1 MVRNPSLR
9 RRLLLFVALP
19 LLAVLVCGGI
29 INYVI
34 GLHYANK
41 VYDRWLLNS
50 ANAMADLVNSD
61 AGRNELSDQAR
72 ILLQFSVHDRNIFA
86 VRSLRYGVL
95 AGDEDLPQ
103 PNPAASGNLPV
114 FTNFTDHG
122 QAMRMASVFLTN
134 KADPGDTL
142 VISTA
147 ESVRN
152 RKTLARELLVSTVPI
167 ELLLICVAMALVWLG
182 INRGL
187 RVLDPL
193 AHELRM
199 RDVGDLSP
207 LRTIDAPLEVQPLV
221 ATIDALLSRLDRM
234 LRQQQRFIA
243 DAAHQLRT
251 PLAGLRLQAERAL
264 ADPRPDTV
272 REALTHVE
280 RLSAGTARA
289 AGQLLALARAQA
301 PDESLGVAVPI
312 DLAAVVRDEVSARVP
327 DAIARGVDLGYQGP
341 EHGISII
348 GDAVLLREMLGN
360 LIDNA
365 VRYGR
370 RGNSIVT
377 VGLQQD
383 VDRGCTLSVQD
394 NGPGVAPELVPRL
407 GERFFR
413 AMGNGH
419 EGTGLGLAIVRE
431 IAERHGADLAF
442 VNHSDP
448 HGLRVEIR
456 FPRTTP
462 QRPAKTQPI

>member
-1 MVRNPSLR
+1 MIRNPSLR
-9 RRLLLFVALP
+9 RRLLLFVSIP

-41 VYDRWLLNS
+41 VYDRWLLDS
-50 ANAMADLVNSD
+50 AQAIGDLVNSD

-72 ILLQFSVHDRNIFA
+72 ILLQFSVKERNEFA

-95 AGDEDLPQ
+95 AGNDDLPQ
-103 PNPAASGNLPV
+103 PSPKASQGSPV
-114 FTNFTDHG
+114 FTDFLDRG
-122 QAMRMASVFLTN
+122 QPMRMASVFLAN
-134 KADPGDTL
+134 KADPGDVL

-147 ESVRN
+147 ETINKR
-152 RKTLARELLVSTVPI
+152 RALARELLISTVPI
-167 ELLLICVAMALVWLG
+167 ELLLIGIAMALVWLG

-193 AHELRM
+193 AHEIRM
-199 RDVGDLSP
+199 REAGDLSP

-221 ATIDALLSRLDRM
+221 ATIDALLGRLDRM

-264 ADPRPDTV
+264 ADPRPETV
-272 REALTHVE
+272 REALAHVE

-289 AGQLLALARAQA
+289 AGQLLAMARAQA
-301 PDESLGVAVPI
+301 PDESLG
-312 DLAAVVRDEVSARVP
+312 AAAPLDMARLVRDEVAARVP
-327 DAIARGVDLGYQGP
+327 DALAKGIDLGYRGP
-341 EHGISII
+341 EHGLTVI
-348 GDAVLLREMLGN
+348 GDAVLLRELLGN

-365 VRYGR
+365 SRYGAR
-370 RGNSIVT
+370 SGAVIT
-377 VGLQQD
+377 VELQPSANG
-383 VDRGCTLSVQD
+383 GCTMAVQD
-394 NGPGVAPELVPRL
+394 NGSGVAPELIPRL

-431 IAERHGADLAF
+431 IAERHGAELSIS
-442 VNHSDP
+442 NHKDP

-456 FPRTTP
+456 FPPVMTG
-462 QRPAKTQPI
+462 

>member
-1 MVRNPSLR
+1 MARNPSLR
-9 RRLLLFVALP
+9 RRLLLFVAVP
-19 LLAVLVCGGI
+19 LLAVLVCGGV

-41 VYDRWLLNS
+41 VYDRWLLDS
-50 ANAMADLVNSD
+50 AQAIGDLVNSD

-72 ILLQFSVHDRNIFA
+72 VLLQFSAKDRNEFA

-95 AGDEDLPQ
+95 AGDQDLPQ
-103 PNPAASGNLPV
+103 PSPRAGRANPV
-114 FTNFTDHG
+114 FTNFRDQG
-122 QAMRMASVFLTN
+122 QPMRMVSVFIAN
-134 KADPGDTL
+134 KADPSDML

-147 ESVRN
+147 ETTSMR
-152 RKTLARELLVSTVPI
+152 RALARELLISSVPI
-167 ELLLICVAMALVWLG
+167 ELLLIAVAMALVWLG

-187 RVLDPL
+187 GVLEPL
-193 AHELRM
+193 AREIQTREA
-199 RDVGDLSP
+199 GDLSP

-221 ATIDALLSRLDRM
+221 ATIDALLGRLDRM

-264 ADPRPDTV
+264 ADPRPDTI

-301 PDESLGVAVPI
+301 PDESLGVAAPL
-312 DLAAVVRDEVSARVP
+312 DLAELVRAEVAVRVP
-327 DAIARGVDLGYQGP
+327 DAIAHGIDLGYSGP
-341 EHGISII
+341 TEGARVV
-348 GDAVLLREMLGN
+348 GDAILLRELLGN

-365 VRYGR
+365 SRYGN
-370 RGNSIVT
+370 RGNAIIT
-377 VGLQQD
+377 VGLE
-383 VDRGCTLSVQD
+383 RGADSGWAMSVQD

-419 EGTGLGLAIVRE
+419 EGSGLGLAIVRE
-431 IAERHGADLAF
+431 IAERHGAELSF
-442 VNHSDP
+442 TNHDDP
-448 HGLRVEIR
+448 HGLRVTIR
-456 FPRTTP
+456 FPP
-462 QRPAKTQPI
+462 PPP

>member
-1 MVRNPSLR
+1 MIRNPSLR
-9 RRLLLFVALP
+9 RRLLLFVSIP

-41 VYDRWLLNS
+41 VYDRWLLDS
-50 ANAMADLVNSD
+50 AQAIGDLVNSD

-72 ILLQFSVHDRNIFA
+72 ILLQFSVKERNEFA

-95 AGDEDLPQ
+95 AGNDDLPQ
-103 PNPAASGNLPV
+103 PSPKASQGSPV
-114 FTNFTDHG
+114 FTDFLDRG
-122 QAMRMASVFLTN
+122 QPMRMASVFLAN
-134 KADPGDTL
+134 KADPGDVL

-147 ESVRN
+147 ETINKR
-152 RKTLARELLVSTVPI
+152 RALARELLVSTVPI
-167 ELLLICVAMALVWLG
+167 ELLLIVVAMALVWLG

-193 AHELRM
+193 AHEIRM
-199 RDVGDLSP
+199 REAGDLSP
-207 LRTIDAPLEVQPLV
+207 LRTLDAPLEVQPLV
-221 ATIDALLSRLDRM
+221 ATIDALLGRLDRM

-264 ADPRPDTV
+264 ADPRPETV
-272 REALTHVE
+272 REALAHVE

-289 AGQLLALARAQA
+289 AGQLLAMARAQA
-301 PDESLGVAVPI
+301 PDESLG
-312 DLAAVVRDEVSARVP
+312 AATPLDMAKLVRDEVAARVP
-327 DAIARGVDLGYQGP
+327 DALSKGIDLGYRGP
-341 EHGISII
+341 EQGITVI
-348 GDAVLLREMLGN
+348 GDAVLLRELLGN

-365 VRYGR
+365 SRYGA
-370 RGNSIVT
+370 RGGAVIT
-377 VGLQQD
+377 VELQLSANG
-383 VDRGCTLSVQD
+383 GCTMAVQD
-394 NGPGVAPELVPRL
+394 NGPGVAPELIPRL

-431 IAERHGADLAF
+431 IAERHGAELAIS
-442 VNHSDP
+442 NHGDP

-456 FPRTTP
+456 FPP
-462 QRPAKTQPI
+462 VAA

>member
-9 RRLLLFVALP
+9 RRLLLFVSVP
-19 LLAVLVCGGI
+19 LLAVLICGGI

-50 ANAMADLVNSD
+50 ANAMGDLVNSD
-61 AGRNELSDQAR
+61 AGRNELGDQAR
-72 ILLQFSVHDRNIFA
+72 ILLQFSVHDRNVFA
-86 VRSLRYGVL
+86 VRSLHYGVL
-95 AGDEDLPQ
+95 AGNQDLPQ
-103 PNPAASGNLPV
+103 PDPALSNGQPV
-114 FTNFTDHG
+114 FTNFIDHG
-122 QAMRMASVFLTN
+122 RAMRMASVFLDN

-147 ESVRN
+147 ETVRN
-152 RKTLARELLVSTVPI
+152 RRALARELLFSTAPI
-167 ELLLICVAMALVWLG
+167 ELLLICVAMALVWFG

-193 AHELRM
+193 AHEIRM
-199 RDVGDLSP
+199 RDAGDLSP

-264 ADPRPDTV
+264 ADPRPDTI

-301 PDESLGVAVPI
+301 PDESLGVAVPL
-312 DLAAVVRDEVSARVP
+312 DLASVVRDEVAARVP
-327 DAIARGVDLGYQGP
+327 EAIARGIDLGYHGP
-341 EHGISII
+341 DRGVTII

-365 VRYGR
+365 IRYGA
-370 RGNSIVT
+370 RGNPEIT
-377 VGLQQD
+377 VGLRPD
-383 VDRGCTLSVQD
+383 DGRGCVLSVQD

-413 AMGNGH
+413 AIGSGH

-431 IAERHGADLAF
+431 IAERHGAELSF
-442 VNHSDP
+442 INHSDP
-448 HGLRVEIR
+448 HGLRAEIR
-456 FPRTTP
+456 FPVVAT
-462 QRPAKTQPI
+462 

>member
-1 MVRNPSLR
+1 MIRNPSLR
-9 RRLLLFVALP
+9 RRLLLFVSIP

-41 VYDRWLLNS
+41 VYDRWLLDS
-50 ANAMADLVNSD
+50 AEAIGDLVNSD

-72 ILLQFSVHDRNIFA
+72 ILLQFSVKERNEFA

-95 AGDEDLPQ
+95 AGNDDLPQ
-103 PNPAASGNLPV
+103 PSPKASQGSPV
-114 FTNFTDHG
+114 FTDFVDRG
-122 QAMRMASVFLTN
+122 QPMRMASVFLAN
-134 KADPGDTL
+134 KADPGDVL

-147 ESVRN
+147 ETVNKR
-152 RKTLARELLVSTVPI
+152 RALARELLVSTVPI
-167 ELLLICVAMALVWLG
+167 ELLLIGVAMALVWLG

-193 AHELRM
+193 AHEIRM
-199 RDVGDLSP
+199 REAGDLSP

-221 ATIDALLSRLDRM
+221 ATIDALLGRLDRM

-264 ADPRPDTV
+264 ADPRPETV
-272 REALTHVE
+272 REALAHVE

-289 AGQLLALARAQA
+289 AGQLLAMARAQA
-301 PDESLGVAVPI
+301 PDESLG
-312 DLAAVVRDEVSARVP
+312 AAAPLDMARLVRDEVAARVP
-327 DAIARGVDLGYQGP
+327 DALAKGIDLGYRGP
-341 EHGISII
+341 EHGLTVI
-348 GDAVLLREMLGN
+348 GDAVLLRELLGN

-365 VRYGR
+365 ARYGAR
-370 RGNSIVT
+370 SGAVIT
-377 VGLQQD
+377 VELQPSANG
-383 VDRGCTLSVQD
+383 GCTMAVQD
-394 NGPGVAPELVPRL
+394 NGPGVEPELIPRL

-431 IAERHGADLAF
+431 IAERHGAELAIS
-442 VNHSDP
+442 NHADP
-448 HGLRVEIR
+448 HGLRVEVR
-456 FPRTTP
+456 FP
-462 QRPAKTQPI
+462 AVVAAG

>member
-1 MVRNPSLR
+1 MIRNPSLR
-9 RRLLLFVALP
+9 RRLLLFVSIP

-41 VYDRWLLNS
+41 VYDRWLLDS
-50 ANAMADLVNSD
+50 AQAIGDLVNSD

-72 ILLQFSVHDRNIFA
+72 ILLQFSVKERNEFA

-95 AGDEDLPQ
+95 AGNDDLPQ
-103 PNPAASGNLPV
+103 PSPKASQGNPV
-114 FTNFTDHG
+114 FTDFLDRG
-122 QAMRMASVFLTN
+122 QPMRMASVFLAN
-134 KADPGDTL
+134 KADPGDVL

-147 ESVRN
+147 ETVNKR
-152 RKTLARELLVSTVPI
+152 RALARELLVSTVPI
-167 ELLLICVAMALVWLG
+167 ELLLIGVAMALVWLG

-193 AHELRM
+193 AHEIRM
-199 RDVGDLSP
+199 REAGDLSP

-221 ATIDALLSRLDRM
+221 ATIDALLGRLDRM

-264 ADPRPDTV
+264 ADPRPETV
-272 REALTHVE
+272 REALAHVE

-289 AGQLLALARAQA
+289 AGQLLAMARAQA
-301 PDESLGVAVPI
+301 PDESLG
-312 DLAAVVRDEVSARVP
+312 AAAPLDMAKLVRDEVAARVP
-327 DAIARGVDLGYQGP
+327 DALAKGIDLGYRGP
-341 EHGISII
+341 EHGLTVI
-348 GDAVLLREMLGN
+348 GDAVLLRELLGN

-365 VRYGR
+365 SRYGA
-370 RGNSIVT
+370 RGGAVVT
-377 VGLQQD
+377 VELQPSAND
-383 VDRGCTLSVQD
+383 GCAMAVQD
-394 NGPGVAPELVPRL
+394 NGPGVAPELIPRL

-431 IAERHGADLAF
+431 IAERHGAELSIS
-442 VNHSDP
+442 NHNDP
-448 HGLRVEIR
+448 HGLRVEVR
-456 FPRTTP
+456 FPAMATGE
-462 QRPAKTQPI
+462 

>member
-9 RRLLLFVALP
+9 RRLLLFVSLP

-41 VYDRWLLNS
+41 VYDRWLLDS
-50 ANAMADLVNSD
+50 AEAIGDLVNSD
-61 AGRNELSDQAR
+61 AGRNELSEQAR
-72 ILLQFSVHDRNIFA
+72 ILLQFSVKERNEFA
-86 VRSLRYGVL
+86 VRSMRYGVL
-95 AGDEDLPQ
+95 AGDQDLPQ
-103 PNPAASGNLPV
+103 PSPKSGHSAPV
-114 FTNFTDHG
+114 FTDFRD
-122 QAMRMASVFLTN
+122 QAQPMRMASVFITN
-134 KADPGDTL
+134 KSDPGDML

-147 ESVRN
+147 ETINKR
-152 RKTLARELLVSTVPI
+152 RALARELLISTVPI
-167 ELLLICVAMALVWLG
+167 ELLLIVVAMALVWFG

-187 RVLDPL
+187 SVLDPL
-193 AHELRM
+193 AHEIRM
-199 RDVGDLSP
+199 REAGDLSP

-221 ATIDALLSRLDRM
+221 ATIDALLGRLDRM

-272 REALTHVE
+272 REALAHVE

-301 PDESLGVAVPI
+301 PDESLGAAVPL
-312 DLAAVVRDEVSARVP
+312 DLAELVRTEVAARVP
-327 DAIARGVDLGYQGP
+327 DAIAKGIDLGYHGP
-341 EHGISII
+341 EHGISVI
-348 GDAVLLREMLGN
+348 GDAVLLRELLGN

-365 VRYGR
+365 SRYGN
-370 RGNSIVT
+370 RGGAVIT
-377 VGLQQD
+377 VAVQPSEES
-383 VDRGCTLSVQD
+383 GCVLSVQD
-394 NGPGVAPELVPRL
+394 NGPGVAQELVPRL

-431 IAERHGADLAF
+431 IAERHGAELSIS
-442 VNHSDP
+442 NHHDP

-456 FPRTTP
+456 FPAVAT
-462 QRPAKTQPI
+462 A

>member
-1 MVRNPSLR
+1 MIRNPSLR
-9 RRLLLFVALP
+9 RRLLLFVAVP
-19 LLAVLVCGGI
+19 LLAVLVCGGVV
-29 INYVI
+29 NYAT
-34 GLHYANK
+34 GLYYANK
-41 VYDRWLLNS
+41 VYDRWLLDS
-50 ANAMADLVNSD
+50 AEAIGDLVNSD

-72 ILLQFSVHDRNIFA
+72 ILLQFSVKERNEFA

-95 AGDEDLPQ
+95 AGDQDLPQ
-103 PNPAASGNLPV
+103 PNPQSRHAGPV
-114 FTNFTDHG
+114 FTNFMDRG
-122 QAMRMASVFLTN
+122 EPMRMASVFLAN
-134 KADPGDTL
+134 KADPGDVL

-147 ESVRN
+147 EAVTKRHA
-152 RKTLARELLVSTVPI
+152 LARELLVSTVPI
-167 ELLLICVAMALVWLG
+167 ELLLIGVAMALVWLG

-193 AHELRM
+193 AHEIRM
-199 RDVGDLSP
+199 REAGDLSP

-221 ATIDALLSRLDRM
+221 ATIDALLGRLDRM

-272 REALTHVE
+272 REALSHVE

-301 PDESLGVAVPI
+301 PDDSLGVAVPL
-312 DLAAVVRDEVSARVP
+312 DLAELVRAEVSARVP
-327 DAIARGVDLGYQGP
+327 EAIAHGIDLGYQGP
-341 EHGISII
+341 GHGIRVI
-348 GDAVLLREMLGN
+348 GDAVLLRELLGN

-365 VRYGR
+365 ARYGSR
-370 RGNSIVT
+370 TDPVIT
-377 VGLQQD
+377 VALQPGEES
-383 VDRGCTLSVQD
+383 GCVLSVQD

-413 AMGNGH
+413 AVGNGH
-419 EGTGLGLAIVRE
+419 EGSGLGLAIVRE
-431 IAERHGADLAF
+431 IAERHGAELSIA
-442 VNHSDP
+442 NHSDP

-456 FPRTTP
+456 FPP
-462 QRPAKTQPI
+462 QPAVAGE

>member
-9 RRLLLFVALP
+9 RRLLMFVSVP
-19 LLAVLVCGGI
+19 LLAVLICGGI

-50 ANAMADLVNSD
+50 ANAMGDLVNSD
-61 AGRNELSDQAR
+61 AGRNELSEQAR

-95 AGDEDLPQ
+95 AGDQDLPQ
-103 PNPAASGNLPV
+103 PMPDGSGGGSV
-114 FTNFTDHG
+114 FTNFSDHG
-122 QAMRMASVFLTN
+122 QAMRMASVFLPN

-147 ESVRN
+147 ETVRN
-152 RKTLARELLVSTVPI
+152 RKALARELLFSTAPI

-193 AHELRM
+193 AHEIRM
-199 RDVGDLSP
+199 RDAGDLSP
-207 LRTIDAPLEVQPLV
+207 LRTIDAPIEVQPLV

-264 ADPRPDTV
+264 ADPRPDTI

-301 PDESLGVAVPI
+301 PDESLGGATPL
-312 DLAAVVRDEVSARVP
+312 DLANVVRDEVASRVP
-327 DAIARGVDLGYQGP
+327 EAIARGIDLGYQGP
-341 EHGISII
+341 DRGVTII

-365 VRYGR
+365 MRYGT
-370 RGNSIVT
+370 RGDPAIT
-377 VGLQQD
+377 VGLQPD
-383 VDRGCTLSVQD
+383 DGRGCVLSVQD

-413 AMGNGH
+413 AIGNGH

-431 IAERHGADLAF
+431 IAERHGAELSF
-442 VNHSDP
+442 INLRDP
-448 HGLRVEIR
+448 HGLRAEIR
-456 FPRTTP
+456 FP
-462 QRPAKTQPI
+462 AN

>member
-1 MVRNPSLR
+1 MMVRNPSLR
-9 RRLLLFVALP
+9 RRLLLFVSMP

-41 VYDRWLLNS
+41 VYDRWLLDS
-50 ANAMADLVNSD
+50 ANAMGDLVNSD
-61 AGRNELSDQAR
+61 AGRNELSEQAR
-72 ILLQFSVHDRNIFA
+72 ILLQFSVKDRNQFA
-86 VRSLRYGVL
+86 VRSLHYGVL
-95 AGDEDLPQ
+95 AGDQDLPQ
-103 PNPAASGNLPV
+103 PRPGRTSSQNPAV
-114 FTNFTDHG
+114 FTNFSDHG
-122 QAMRMASVFLTN
+122 QAMRMVSVFVAN
-134 KADPGDTL
+134 KADPGDIL

-147 ESVRN
+147 ETVRK
-152 RKTLARELLVSTVPI
+152 RQALARELLISTVPI

-187 RVLDPL
+187 RVLEPL
-193 AHELRM
+193 AHEIRM
-199 RDVGDLSP
+199 REAGDLSP

-221 ATIDALLSRLDRM
+221 ATLDALLSRLDRM

-272 REALTHVE
+272 REALVHVE

-301 PDESLGVAVPI
+301 PDESLGAAAPL
-312 DLAAVVRDEVSARVP
+312 DLAEMVRDEVAARVP
-327 DAIARGVDLGYQGP
+327 DAIAHGIDLGYRGP
-341 EHGISII
+341 ERGVTVI

-365 VRYGR
+365 SRYGS
-370 RGNSIVT
+370 RGNAVIT
-377 VGLQQD
+377 VGVHTGED
-383 VDRGCTLSVQD
+383 GASVLSVQD
-394 NGPGVAPELVPRL
+394 NGPGVAPDLMPRL

-413 AMGNGH
+413 AVGNNH

-431 IAERHGADLAF
+431 IAERHGADLVF
-442 VNHSDP
+442 SNHAEP
-448 HGLRVEIR
+448 HGLRVEVR
-456 FPRTTP
+456 FP
-462 QRPAKTQPI
+462 AC

>member
-9 RRLLLFVALP
+9 RRLLLFVSMP

-41 VYDRWLLNS
+41 VYDRWLLDS
-50 ANAMADLVNSD
+50 ANAMGDLVNSD
-61 AGRNELSDQAR
+61 AGRNELSEQAR
-72 ILLQFSVHDRNIFA
+72 ILLHFSVKDRNEFA

-95 AGDEDLPQ
+95 AGDQDLPQ
-103 PNPAASGNLPV
+103 PRPGRAPSQSPAV
-114 FTNFTDHG
+114 FTNFSDHD
-122 QAMRMASVFLTN
+122 QAMRMVSVFIAN
-134 KADPGDTL
+134 KADPGDIL

-147 ESVRN
+147 ETVRK
-152 RKTLARELLVSTVPI
+152 RQALARELLISTVPI

-187 RVLDPL
+187 RVLEPL
-193 AHELRM
+193 AHEIRM
-199 RDVGDLSP
+199 REAGDLSP
-207 LRTIDAPLEVQPLV
+207 LRTIHAPLEVQPLV

-272 REALTHVE
+272 REALVHVE

-301 PDESLGVAVPI
+301 PDESLGAAAPM
-312 DLAAVVRDEVSARVP
+312 DLAEVVRDEVSARVP
-327 DAIARGVDLGYQGP
+327 DAIAHGIDLGYRGP
-341 EHGISII
+341 EHGVIVI

-365 VRYGR
+365 SRYGS
-370 RGNSIVT
+370 RGNGVVT
-377 VGLQQD
+377 VGVQTD
-383 VDRGCTLSVQD
+383 ADGSNVLSVQD
-394 NGPGVAPELVPRL
+394 NGPGVAAELMPRL

-413 AMGNGH
+413 AVGNNH

-431 IAERHGADLAF
+431 IAERHGADLVF
-442 VNHSDP
+442 SNHAEP
-448 HGLRVEIR
+448 HGLRVEVR
-456 FPRTTP
+456 FPSC
-462 QRPAKTQPI
+462 

>member
-9 RRLLLFVALP
+9 RRLLLFVSLP
-19 LLAVLVCGGI
+19 LLAVLICGGI

-50 ANAMADLVNSD
+50 ANAMGDLVNSD

-72 ILLQFSVHDRNIFA
+72 ILLQFSVHDRNVFA
-86 VRSLRYGVL
+86 VRSLHYGVL
-95 AGDEDLPQ
+95 AGNQDLPQ
-103 PNPAASGNLPV
+103 PDPVASSGVPV
-114 FTNFTDHG
+114 FTNFSDHG
-122 QAMRMASVFLTN
+122 RAMRMASVFLDN

-147 ESVRN
+147 ETVRN
-152 RKTLARELLVSTVPI
+152 RKALARELLFSTAPI

-193 AHELRM
+193 AHEIRM
-199 RDVGDLSP
+199 REAGDLSP

-264 ADPRPDTV
+264 ADPRPETV
-272 REALTHVE
+272 REALAHVE

-301 PDESLGVAVPI
+301 PDESLGVAVPL
-312 DLAAVVRDEVSARVP
+312 DLARLVRDEVSARVP
-327 DAIARGVDLGYQGP
+327 NAIARGVDLGYRGP
-341 EHGISII
+341 DHGVRVI

-365 VRYGR
+365 TRYGS
-370 RGNSIVT
+370 RGNAVVT
-377 VGLQQD
+377 VGLD
-383 VDRGCTLSVQD
+383 ADNDRGCTLSVQD

-413 AMGNGH
+413 AIGNGH

-442 VNHSDP
+442 VNHADP
-448 HGLRVEIR
+448 HGLRVEVR
-456 FPRTTP
+456 FP
-462 QRPAKTQPI
+462 PAS

>member
-1 MVRNPSLR
+1 MIRNPSLR
-9 RRLLLFVALP
+9 RRLLLFVSVP
-19 LLAVLVCGGI
+19 LLAVLVGGGI
-29 INYVI
+29 VNYVI

-50 ANAMADLVNSD
+50 ANAMGDLINSD
-61 AGRNELSDQAR
+61 VGRNELSEQAR
-72 ILLQFSVHDRNIFA
+72 ILLQFSVNDRNIFA

-95 AGDEDLPQ
+95 AGTQDLPQ
-103 PNPAASGNLPV
+103 PAPKASNGQPV
-114 FTNFTDHG
+114 FTDFTDDG
-122 QAMRMASVFLTN
+122 RSMRMASVFLDN
-134 KADPGDTL
+134 KADPGDIL

-147 ESVRN
+147 EAVHK
-152 RKTLARELLVSTVPI
+152 RKALARDLLFSTAPI
-167 ELLLICVAMALVWLG
+167 ELLLICATMALVWLG

-193 AHELRM
+193 AHEIRM
-199 RDVGDLSP
+199 RDAGDLSP

-221 ATIDALLSRLDRM
+221 ATIDALLGRLDRM

-264 ADPRPDTV
+264 ADPNPETV
-272 REALTHVE
+272 REALVHVE

-301 PDESLGVAVPI
+301 PDESLGLAMPL
-312 DLAAVVRDEVSARVP
+312 DLAAVVRDEVAARVP
-327 DAIARGVDLGYQGP
+327 DAIAHGIDLGYQGP
-341 EHGISII
+341 ERDVAIN

-365 VRYGR
+365 TRYGCR
-370 RGNSIVT
+370 EDGVIT
-377 VGLQQD
+377 VGLRID
-383 VDRGCTLSVQD
+383 DDGGCVLSVQD

-413 AMGNGH
+413 AIGNGH

-442 VNHSDP
+442 VNHTDP

-456 FPRTTP
+456 FPP
-462 QRPAKTQPI
+462 QPAVAGE

>member
-9 RRLLLFVALP
+9 RRLLLFVAVP

-41 VYDRWLLNS
+41 VYDRWLLDS

-61 AGRNELSDQAR
+61 AGRNELSAQAR
-72 ILLQFSVHDRNIFA
+72 ILLQFSVKDRNEFA
-86 VRSLRYGVL
+86 VRSLHYGVL
-95 AGDEDLPQ
+95 AGDQDLPQ
-103 PNPAASGNLPV
+103 PTPKSAHASQV

-122 QAMRMASVFLTN
+122 LAMRMASVFVAN
-134 KADPGDTL
+134 KADPGDVL

-147 ESVRN
+147 ETVHKRQA
-152 RKTLARELLVSTVPI
+152 LARELLVSTVPI
-167 ELLLICVAMALVWLG
+167 ELLLISVAMALVWFG

-199 RDVGDLSP
+199 RDAGDLSP

-264 ADPRPDTV
+264 ADPSPDTV
-272 REALTHVE
+272 REALVHVE

-301 PDESLGVAVPI
+301 PDEALGAAAPL
-312 DLAAVVRDEVSARVP
+312 DLARLVRDEVASRVP
-327 DAIARGVDLGYQGP
+327 DAISRGIDLGYRGP
-341 EHGISII
+341 EHGVVVI
-348 GDAVLLREMLGN
+348 GDAVLLRELLGN
-360 LIDNA
+360 LVDNA
-365 VRYGR
+365 ARYGS
-370 RGNSIVT
+370 RGNGMIT
-377 VGLQQD
+377 VGVQAD
-383 VDRGCTLSVQD
+383 DAGGCVLSVQD
-394 NGPGVAPELVPRL
+394 NGPGVAPELIPRL

-413 AMGNGH
+413 AVGNGH

-442 VNHSDP
+442 ANHSDP

-456 FPRTTP
+456 FP
-462 QRPAKTQPI
+462 PIANA

>member
-9 RRLLLFVALP
+9 RRLLLFVSMP

-41 VYDRWLLNS
+41 VYDRWLLDS
-50 ANAMADLVNSD
+50 ANAMGDLVNSD
-61 AGRNELSDQAR
+61 AGRNELSEQAR
-72 ILLQFSVHDRNIFA
+72 ILLHFSVKDRNEFA

-95 AGDEDLPQ
+95 AGDQDLPQ
-103 PNPAASGNLPV
+103 PRPGSASQENPAV
-114 FTNFTDHG
+114 FTNFSDHG
-122 QAMRMASVFLTN
+122 QAMRMVSVFIAN
-134 KADPGDTL
+134 KADPGDIL

-147 ESVRN
+147 ETVRK
-152 RKTLARELLVSTVPI
+152 RQALARELLISTVPI

-187 RVLDPL
+187 RVLEPL
-193 AHELRM
+193 AHEIRM
-199 RDVGDLSP
+199 REAGDLSP

-272 REALTHVE
+272 REALVHVE

-301 PDESLGVAVPI
+301 PDESLGAAAPL
-312 DLAAVVRDEVSARVP
+312 DLAEVVRDEVSARVP
-327 DAIARGVDLGYQGP
+327 EAIAHGIDLGYRGP
-341 EHGISII
+341 EHGVGVI
-348 GDAVLLREMLGN
+348 GDAVLLRELLGN

-365 VRYGR
+365 SRYGS
-370 RGNSIVT
+370 RGNAVVT
-377 VGLQQD
+377 VGVQTAGD
-383 VDRGCTLSVQD
+383 GGSVLSVQD
-394 NGPGVAPELVPRL
+394 NGPGVAPELMPRL

-413 AMGNGH
+413 VVGNNH

-431 IAERHGADLAF
+431 IAERHGADLVF
-442 VNHSDP
+442 SNRDDP
-448 HGLRVEIR
+448 HGLRVEVR
-456 FPRTTP
+456 FPATG
-462 QRPAKTQPI
+462 A

>member
-1 MVRNPSLR
+1 MIRNPSLR
-9 RRLLLFVALP
+9 GRLLLFVSIP

-41 VYDRWLLNS
+41 VYDRWLLDS
-50 ANAMADLVNSD
+50 AQAIGDLVNSD

-72 ILLQFSVHDRNIFA
+72 ILLQFSVKERNEFA

-95 AGDEDLPQ
+95 AGNDDLPQ
-103 PNPAASGNLPV
+103 PSPKASQGSPV
-114 FTNFTDHG
+114 FTNFLDRG
-122 QAMRMASVFLTN
+122 QPMRMASVFVAN
-134 KADPGDTL
+134 KADPGDVL

-147 ESVRN
+147 ETVNKR
-152 RKTLARELLVSTVPI
+152 RALARELLVSTVPI
-167 ELLLICVAMALVWLG
+167 ELLLIGVAMALVWLG

-187 RVLDPL
+187 RVLEPL
-193 AHELRM
+193 AHEIRM
-199 RDVGDLSP
+199 REAGDLSP

-221 ATIDALLSRLDRM
+221 ATIDALLGRLDRM

-264 ADPRPDTV
+264 ADPRPETV
-272 REALTHVE
+272 REALAHVE

-289 AGQLLALARAQA
+289 AGQLLAMARAQA
-301 PDESLGVAVPI
+301 PDESLG
-312 DLAAVVRDEVSARVP
+312 AAAPLDMAKLVRDEVAARVP
-327 DAIARGVDLGYQGP
+327 DALAKGIDLGYRGP
-341 EHGISII
+341 EHGLTVI
-348 GDAVLLREMLGN
+348 GDAVLLRELLGN

-365 VRYGR
+365 SRYGA
-370 RGNSIVT
+370 RGSAMIT
-377 VGLQQD
+377 VELQPSAND
-383 VDRGCTLSVQD
+383 GCTMAVQD
-394 NGPGVAPELVPRL
+394 NGPGVAPELIPRL

-431 IAERHGADLAF
+431 IAERHGAELSIS
-442 VNHSDP
+442 NHNDP
-448 HGLRVEIR
+448 HGLRVEVR
-456 FPRTTP
+456 FPP
-462 QRPAKTQPI
+462 VVAAG